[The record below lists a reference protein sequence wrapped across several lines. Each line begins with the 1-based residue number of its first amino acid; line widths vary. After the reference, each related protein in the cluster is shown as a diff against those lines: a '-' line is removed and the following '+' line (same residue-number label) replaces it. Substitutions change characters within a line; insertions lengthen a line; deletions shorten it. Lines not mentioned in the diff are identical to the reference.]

1 MKLTV
6 TQSRLIMR
14 RLKSLSR
21 KLLSNLESH
30 LKEQLVPQHPLAEDP
45 QLIKRVTKL
54 VYDNPQKAVSLL
66 LNGFAGMDLGTH
78 RWVQRYHNDRSRGYD
93 QLNQLM
99 TDLRDGTSELL
110 STVESDLLFK
120 DDWDTGEYPQ
130 YLEDD
135 LADNIMGLLT
145 QNVTMEAEE
154 ETND

>member
-1 MKLTV
+1 
-6 TQSRLIMR
+6 MR

-21 KLLSNLESH
+21 KLLSNLESQ
-30 LKEQLVPQHPLAEDP
+30 LKEQLVPKHPLSEDP

-54 VYDNPQKAVSLL
+54 VYDNPQKAVALL
-66 LNGFAGMDLGTH
+66 LQGFAGMDLGAH
-78 RWVQRYHNDRSRGYD
+78 RWVQRYHQARSRGYD

-110 STVESDLLFK
+110 SNIESDLLFK

-130 YLEDD
+130 FLEDE
-135 LADNIMGLLT
+135 LADDIVGLLT

-154 ETND
+154 ETNG

>member
-21 KLLSNLESH
+21 KLLSNLESQ
-30 LKEQLVPQHPLAEDP
+30 LKEQLVPQHPLSEDP

-66 LNGFAGMDLGTH
+66 LDGFAGMDLGTH

-110 STVESDLLFK
+110 SNIESDLLFK
-120 DDWDTGEYPQ
+120 DDWSSEYPQ
-130 YLEDD
+130 FLEDE
-135 LADNIMGLLT
+135 LADDIVGLLT
-145 QNVTMEAEE
+145 QSTTNDEPEE